1 MQIQSYIMKKRQS
14 ASDVDEQHQ
23 RLVEAIANGDAAE
36 AQRCMSEH
44 METIEKYMEAM
55 QKETEQDTL

>member
-1 MQIQSYIMKKRQS
+1 MKKRQS

-36 AQRCMSEH
+36 AYSKVLAQVLDSVG
-44 METIEKYMEAM
+44 
-55 QKETEQDTL
+55 QKN